1 MVTKD
6 LQVNDKIIFIV
17 NGTMIDGEILEKNY
31 LDKGDIDFVIKVA
44 NDKITRIKHRNLN
57 LYYKLK

>member
-1 MVTKD
+1 MKTKD
-6 LQVNDKIIFIV
+6 LEVNDKIIFIL
-17 NGTMIDGEILEKNY
+17 NGVMLDGEILEKNY

-44 NDKITRIKHRNLN
+44 NDKKTRILHRNLN